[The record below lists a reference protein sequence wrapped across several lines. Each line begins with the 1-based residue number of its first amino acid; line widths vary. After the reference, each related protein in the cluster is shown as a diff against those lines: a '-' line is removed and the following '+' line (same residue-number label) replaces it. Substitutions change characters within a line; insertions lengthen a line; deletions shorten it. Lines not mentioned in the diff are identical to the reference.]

1 MLFISIANMSI
12 LLLLLLL
19 IYTSEGSLNNVI
31 VRNFVYRYFQIQ
43 PDPRKVYKL
52 IIKKS
57 KERRC
62 YLKKK
67 KKKSASKFIPILGN
81 IQKEGKR
88 NNFETFIFNNR

>member
-67 KKKSASKFIPILGN
+67 KKRAHQNSFL
-81 IQKEGKR
+81 
-88 NNFETFIFNNR
+88 F

>member
-67 KKKSASKFIPILGN
+67 KKKERIKIHSYFRKYTKRR
-81 IQKEGKR
+81 KE
-88 NNFETFIFNNR
+88 E

>member
-31 VRNFVYRYFQIQ
+31 VRNFVHRYFQIQ

-67 KKKSASKFIPILGN
+67 KKK
-81 IQKEGKR
+81 KERIKIHSYFRKYTKR
-88 NNFETFIFNNR
+88 RKEE